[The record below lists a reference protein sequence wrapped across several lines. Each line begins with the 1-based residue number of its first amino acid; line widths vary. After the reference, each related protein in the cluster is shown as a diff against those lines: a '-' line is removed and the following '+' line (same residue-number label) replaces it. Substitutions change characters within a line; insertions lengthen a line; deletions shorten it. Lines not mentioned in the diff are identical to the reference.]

1 MLSIGTSAA
10 VQSVAYTAANIY
22 VQSSVNTLGINVISG
37 YTVYVKTDTVFWMTI
52 QALGVSITTF
62 VGQNFGAGNRD
73 RVKKAM
79 KVGAVISFC
88 ICITAALSFLIY
100 GDFLLSLFTNDRA
113 VVEQGLYII
122 KTVVP
127 AFIFYGV
134 IEVYASSLRG
144 VGDTLLTMILSLV
157 GVCIVRIV
165 WVHFAFGKYHEFF
178 YIIIAYPL
186 SWFITAVLFTIYTNF
201 FSKFRLW
208 LRGDNIT
215 DLTWRFRR
223 W

>member
-1 MLSIGTSAA
+1 MVDELLEGLVLYDETEVKEELVPETTIDQMPRGMLRPT
-10 VQSVAYTAANIY
+10 Y
-22 VQSSVNTLGINVISG
+22 
-37 YTVYVKTDTVFWMTI
+37 
-52 QALGVSITTF
+52 
-62 VGQNFGAGNRD
+62 
-73 RVKKAM
+73 
-79 KVGAVISFC
+79 
-88 ICITAALSFLIY
+88 
-100 GDFLLSLFTNDRA
+100 
-113 VVEQGLYII
+113 
-122 KTVVP
+122 
-127 AFIFYGV
+127 